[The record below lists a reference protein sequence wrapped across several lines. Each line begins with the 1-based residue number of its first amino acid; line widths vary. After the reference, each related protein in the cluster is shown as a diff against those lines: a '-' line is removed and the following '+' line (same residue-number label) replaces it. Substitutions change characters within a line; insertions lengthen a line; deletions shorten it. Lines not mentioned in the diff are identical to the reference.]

1 MTIVMRDDVI
11 SSRSNLLSIPTPL
24 YDPCEACDFLSLKDK
39 RLAKIIAEV
48 GTCTIMSRR
57 RMTPFAALMRS
68 IVFQQLSGKAAGTIW
83 GRVLD
88 ACPCKGSPKPEAV
101 LSVSYETL
109 RAAGLSNNKALAV
122 QDLTAKTL
130 DGTVPGRRVLNRL
143 PDEEIIERLTL
154 VRGIG
159 RWTVEMLLLFH
170 LGRPDVFPV
179 GDLGVRKGIAVTY
192 GLDTVP
198 EADELE
204 RYGDRWRPFRS
215 VGSWYMW
222 RALEI
227 EVPD

>member
-1 MTIVMRDDVI
+1 MSFKHV
-11 SSRSNLLSIPTPL
+11 P
-24 YDPCEACDFLSLKDK
+24 YDADEACAILRRKD
-39 RLAKIIAEV
+39 RQLAKVIKAV
-48 GTCTIMSRR
+48 GACSILSRE

-68 IVFQQLSGKAAGTIW
+68 IVYQQLSGKAAGTIW

-88 ACPCKGSPKPEAV
+88 ACPCKGLPGPDVV
-101 LSVSYETL
+101 LSVDYAAL

-122 QDLTAKTL
+122 HDLAEKVL
-130 DGTVPGRRVLNRL
+130 SGVVPDRRKLNRME
-143 PDEEIIERLTL
+143 DEAIVERLTD

-159 RWTVEMLLLFH
+159 RWTVEMMLMFH

-192 GLDTVP
+192 GLDEPP
-198 EADELE
+198 EGEALE
-204 RYGDRWRPFRS
+204 AYGDRWRPYRS

-227 EVPD
+227 

>member
-1 MTIVMRDDVI
+1 
-11 SSRSNLLSIPTPL
+11 
-24 YDPCEACDFLSLKDK
+24 
-39 RLAKIIAEV
+39 
-48 GTCTIMSRR
+48 
-57 RMTPFAALMRS
+57 MTPFAALMRS

-83 GRVLD
+83 GRVLE
-88 ACPCKGSPKPEAV
+88 ACPCKGPPKPEAV

-122 QDLTAKTL
+122 QDLTVKTL

-143 PDEEIIERLTL
+143 SDEEIIERLTL

-192 GLDTVP
+192 GLDAVP
-198 EADELE
+198 EADELV
-204 RYGDRWRPFRS
+204 RYGGRWRPFRS